1 MTALGIFILGTI
13 VTAITGYAAVLV
25 GLEEAAD
32 STQSRVQDLTA
43 IEKRLVGRAS
53 QDDLRSDRVSE

>member
-1 MTALGIFILGTI
+1 MTVAGIFILGTI

-32 STQSRVQDLTA
+32 PVQSRVQDLTA
-43 IEKRLVGRAS
+43 IEKKLVGRGS
-53 QDDLRSDRVSE
+53 SDD

>member
-25 GLEEAAD
+25 GLQEAAD
-32 STQSRVQDLTA
+32 TTQSRVQDLTA
-43 IEKRLVGRAS
+43 TEKKIVGRGS
-53 QDDLRSDRVSE
+53 VED

>member
-32 STQSRVQDLTA
+32 TSQSRPQDLTA
-43 IEKRLVGRAS
+43 IEKKWVGRES
-53 QDDLRSDRVSE
+53 KDG